1 MLRRTFLKDGLK
13 VAGAASAA
21 LAAGREVLAEALGA
35 DEDAAAKPLQEFG
48 YGDVEL
54 APGLMRTQF
63 EETQA
68 VLLGLDEDA
77 LLRPWRLRA
86 GLPAPG
92 GPLGGWYDEVP
103 LVKTPSGGDGFAPGH
118 AFGQWI
124 SALARGY
131 AATGDPAAQAKLRR
145 ILELYSPAISG
156 KFYTNFRFPAYNYD
170 KMVIGLI
177 DAHEF
182 GSMENAFALLE
193 RTTDAAEPHLPPTA
207 LDRDGPQIAWRK
219 ATGQTTSGD
228 YGIDE
233 SYTLPENLYLAAQR
247 GAGERYRTM
256 APRFLLDK
264 TYFDPLSEN
273 KNVLPNHHAYSFC
286 NALSSAMQAY
296 MVGGSEK
303 HLRAATNAHEM
314 ILKTQ
319 SYATGGWGPDEAFR
333 TPDTGALY
341 TSLTN
346 SKHSFETPC
355 GSYAHF
361 KLTRYLLRVT
371 RDGKYGDSMERVL
384 YNTVLGAKQL
394 EPDGHA
400 FYYSDYSNTATK
412 FYFDDRWPCCA
423 GTLPQVAADYHIL
436 GYFHDGDGVYVNLYM
451 PSTLKWVA
459 KSGARI
465 ALTQSTAYPLDG
477 RIEMVMKASKSA
489 EFALR
494 LRVPAWAHDP
504 SVDCNVCTALIRVN
518 GLVVNAPVDKGF
530 ATLRRKWKDG
540 DRVELNLPLPMRL
553 EAVDAQHPEAVA
565 LVRGPLVLFALTDD
579 APKVTREQL
588 LAAKPMKGQ
597 PVWMA
602 GADSGPLLLTPFT
615 GIHEERYRTYM
626 TVTS

>member
-13 VAGAASAA
+13 MAGAASAA
-21 LAAGREVLAEALGA
+21 MAVGPEILVEALGA
-35 DEDAAAKPLQEFG
+35 EETVAVKPLQEFG

-54 APGLMRTQF
+54 APGRMRTQF

-68 VLLGLDEDA
+68 VLLSLDEDA

-103 LVKTPSGGDGFAPGH
+103 LVKTPSGGEGFAPGH
-118 AFGQWI
+118 CFGQWI
-124 SALARGY
+124 SAMARGY

-145 ILELYSPAISG
+145 ILEMYGPAISG

-177 DAHEF
+177 DAHQF
-182 GSMENAFALLE
+182 GGASDAFSLLD
-193 RTTDAAEPHLPPTA
+193 RTTDAAWPHLPPTA
-207 LDRDGPQIAWRK
+207 LDRDGPQIAWRR
-219 ATGQTTSGD
+219 ATGQSTSGD
-228 YGIDE
+228 YGWDE
-233 SYTLPENLYLAAQR
+233 PYTLPENLYLAAQR

-256 APRFLLDK
+256 APRYLLNE

-296 MVGGSEK
+296 LAAGSEK

-314 ILKTQ
+314 IVATQ
-319 SYATGGWGPDEAFR
+319 SYATGGWGPDESFR
-333 TPDTGALY
+333 EPNTGALHA
-341 TSLTN
+341 SLTN
-346 SKHSFETPC
+346 TKHSFETPC

-384 YNTVLGAKQL
+384 YNTVLGAKTL
-394 EPDGHA
+394 EKDGHA
-400 FYYSDYSNTATK
+400 FYYSDYSNSATK
-412 FYFDDRWPCCA
+412 FYFDDKWPCCS
-423 GTLPQVAADYHIL
+423 GTLPQVAADYRIL

-451 PSTLKWVA
+451 PSTLKWPA

-465 ALTQSTAYPLDG
+465 QLTQSTAYPIDG
-477 RIEMVMKASKSA
+477 RIEMVVKTSKTA
-489 EFALR
+489 EFTLR
-494 LRVPAWAHDP
+494 LRIPAWAQGD
-504 SVDCNVCTALIRVN
+504 SSAAIRVN

-530 ATLRRKWKDG
+530 TTLRRKWKDG
-540 DRVELNLPLPMRL
+540 DRVELNLPMPMRL
-553 EAVDAQHPEAVA
+553 EAIDAQHPDTVA

-588 LAAKPMKGQ
+588 LAATPMKGQ
-597 PVWMA
+597 AVWMA
-602 GADSGPLLLTPFT
+602 AADSGPLLLTPFT
-615 GIHEERYRTYM
+615 DIHEERYRTYM
-626 TVTS
+626 TVASRA